1 MASKA
6 INIRMSEGDQIKVT
20 EAAKSVGMTVT
31 EYVRFAALNIGK
43 AATGEAMESAAFD
56 AILERLDDLESRLG
70 NPSPEGAGV
79 SSNTP
84 QDGPSV
90 AELGEAMADL
100 YAGQKRAQSAQE
112 RTEEILQNLVQTVT
126 KVFDHLTRQ
135 AGQPATPAAPRPAP
149 APAPPAAPKAESFR
163 RCRPG
168 TVFDE
173 YREANDEPRLDRPE
187 FYKRHLR
194 RIVDAV
200 GWDSKVSEE
209 QYAWAGMT
217 PPPGLYNQ

>member
-1 MASKA
+1 MAGKKLSA
-6 INIRMSEGDQIKVT
+6 RCTDEQYLRIVRDAETIGVTVSEFVVT
-20 EAAKSVGMTVT
+20 
-31 EYVRFAALNIGK
+31 AALNIG
-43 AATGEAMESAAFD
+43 ARTESGAMESAALS

-70 NPSPEGAGV
+70 NPAPGGAGV

-84 QDGPSV
+84 QDGPGLN
-90 AELGEAMADL
+90 EIGEAMADL
-100 YAGQKRAQSAQE
+100 YAGQKRTQTALE
-112 RTEEILQNLVQTVT
+112 RTDETLKYLVASVG
-126 KVFDHLTRQ
+126 KIFDHLARS
-135 AGQPATPAAPRPAP
+135 AAPPAAPRPAP
-149 APAPPAAPKAESFR
+149 APTPPAEPKAETFR

-173 YREANDEPRLDRPE
+173 YRETDEQPRPE
-187 FYKRHLR
+187 REDFYRRNLQ

-200 GWDSKVSEE
+200 GWDSNVKPD

>member
-56 AILERLDDLESRLG
+56 AILERLDDLEGRLG
-70 NPSPEGAGV
+70 NPSPEGAGM
-79 SSNTP
+79 SSNAP
-84 QDGPSV
+84 QDGPGV

-100 YAGQKRAQSAQE
+100 YASQKRAQSALE
-112 RTEEILQNLVQTVT
+112 NTDETLQNLVATVA
-126 KVFDHLTRQ
+126 KIFDHLARSASQ
-135 AGQPATPAAPRPAP
+135 SAPPAAPRPAP
-149 APAPPAAPKAESFR
+149 APTPSAAPKAEAFR
-163 RCRPG
+163 RCTPG
-168 TVFDE
+168 TVFQEFRETDE
-173 YREANDEPRLDRPE
+173 QPRPE
-187 FYKRHLR
+187 REDFYRRNLR

-200 GWDSKVSEE
+200 GWDSKVSAD

-217 PPPGLYNQ
+217 PPPGLYDQ